1 MPVYNFKKMAP
12 VPSAPDLVDIV
23 LMRTQRKTPTVI
35 HPGYKIQ
42 RIRAFY
48 MRKIKFTQQT
58 ISERLGQILSDF
70 PRLNDIHPF
79 YADLCNTLY
88 DRDHYKVR
96 QLSGYLLVMVKL
108 FFREHSSY
116 IFCNFN
122 YLFSHKLN
130 IVLLSQHQY
139 NSSPWDRS
147 TPPAL
152 CAIP

>member
-58 ISERLGQILSDF
+58 ISERLGQILTDF

-96 QLSGYLLVMVKL
+96 QL
-108 FFREHSSY
+108 RESVGDDIVVSIYDYATLMMQFQFLTHILSS
-116 IFCNFN
+116 
-122 YLFSHKLN
+122 
-130 IVLLSQHQY
+130 LSLPTHQ
-139 NSSPWDRS
+139 
-147 TPPAL
+147 
-152 CAIP
+152 

>member
-58 ISERLGQILSDF
+58 IQERLGQILTDF

-96 QLSGYLLVMVKL
+96 HLLREEGIFVLTRFLSHIDLQFHKFLI
-108 FFREHSSY
+108 HA
-116 IFCNFN
+116 IF
-122 YLFSHKLN
+122 
-130 IVLLSQHQY
+130 
-139 NSSPWDRS
+139 SPTHRQ
-147 TPPAL
+147 
-152 CAIP
+152 

>member
-58 ISERLGQILSDF
+58 ISERLGQILTDF

-96 QLSGYLLVMVKL
+96 QL
-108 FFREHSSY
+108 RESVGDDIVVSIYDYATLMMQFQFLTHVLSS
-116 IFCNFN
+116 
-122 YLFSHKLN
+122 
-130 IVLLSQHQY
+130 LSLPTHQ
-139 NSSPWDRS
+139 
-147 TPPAL
+147 
-152 CAIP
+152 